1 MWDLRA
7 EPVFVLW
14 LRRPGGAG
22 SAPKRLPRGS
32 LASLMSSPVVH
43 RLIQACWASEA
54 RLRPTFSMIIERLE
68 EIEEYMLQC
77 EKQLRD
83 GHSLSQL
90 WGLPGMLHHQPQK
103 QQAAPAYQV

>member
-1 MWDLRA
+1 MWDLPA

-14 LRRPGGAG
+14 LRRSGGAG
-22 SAPKRLPRGS
+22 SALKRPTRGS
-32 LASLMSSPVVH
+32 LASLTLSPVVH

-90 WGLPGMLHHQPQK
+90 WGLPGMLHHQPHK